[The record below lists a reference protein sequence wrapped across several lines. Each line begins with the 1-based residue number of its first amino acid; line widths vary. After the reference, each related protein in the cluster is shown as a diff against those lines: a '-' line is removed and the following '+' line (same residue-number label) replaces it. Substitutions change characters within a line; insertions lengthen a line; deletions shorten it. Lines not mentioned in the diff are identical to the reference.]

1 MTIVSNTSPLC
12 YLVLIGHADLL
23 AKLHRQIHTTR
34 KVLEELR
41 HSNAPSPVRQWAAS
55 PPAWLTIH
63 PDARVS
69 DPAFDVLAPG
79 ERTALCLAEQLR
91 ADLVLLD
98 EAAARLLASQRGM
111 KVSGTLGVLCD
122 AAQAGLLKLPAALD
136 LLRKTNFRASPELW
150 RALYSR

>member
-1 MTIVSNTSPLC
+1 MIIVSNTSPLC
-12 YLVLIGHADLL
+12 YLLLIDHADLL
-23 AKLHRQIHTTR
+23 AKLHGQIHTTG

-41 HSNAPSPVRQWAAS
+41 HLDAPPPVRQWAAN
-55 PPAWLTIH
+55 PPAWLAVHSAPETF
-63 PDARVS
+63 
-69 DPAFDVLAPG
+69 DPAFNMLDPG
-79 ERTALCLAEQLR
+79 ERTALCLAGLLP

-98 EAAARLLASQRGM
+98 EAAARLLASQRGVR
-111 KVSGTLGVLCD
+111 VSGTLGVLCD